1 MLFYYYILLLMM
13 LSVAVAWIRS
23 VILRKKNVPVELFMK
38 ALRNENSGQFEE
50 AVNTYENA
58 LSEFKKMRFHRNL
71 KNKII
76 EKIKLLR
83 AIIEYRKNSV
93 FIR

>member
-1 MLFYYYILLLMM
+1 
-13 LSVAVAWIRS
+13 
-23 VILRKKNVPVELFMK
+23 MK

-58 LSEFKKMRFHRNL
+58 LSGFKKTGFHRNL

-93 FIR
+93 FTR